1 MEIKKGEREIT
12 NGNGREK
19 REGKRERI
27 EIKKNKE
34 RVRKRRI
41 EIKNDKEIGRKKRK

>member
-1 MEIKKGEREIT
+1 MKKAKNREKKWKSKKGEREIT

-27 EIKKNKE
+27 EIKKREGE
-34 RVRKRRI
+34 RERI
-41 EIKNDKEIGRKKRK
+41 